1 MTFRSATDLVS
12 ALRTYGL
19 LEPEQLERVDR
30 RLQRENHQPRAL
42 AKVLLH
48 RGWLTA
54 YQINQ
59 LFLGRGPDLL
69 LGDYVLLERLGE
81 GSMGSVFKARHR
93 KSAHVVALK
102 LVRKDR
108 LTHPQAGARFLREMR
123 LLSTLDHPNIVLAH
137 DVEEAGGTLY
147 YTMEYVRGT
156 DLSKLVRKHGPL
168 PVRQAC
174 DYVRQAAL
182 GLQHAFERGLVH
194 RDIKPS
200 NLMVTTRRP
209 AGDPAPGEAG
219 VVKVL
224 DLGLARLEGPPGEEG
239 AGPVLTKV
247 TTVLGTPDYI
257 SPEQAQ
263 DSRRVDIRGDLY
275 SLGCTFYYLLC
286 GRPPFPGGSS
296 VDKLLKHC
304 SEEPPPVEEVR
315 RARLVQLR
323 QAAGLAPPT
332 ETEVRVPP
340 EVVAV
345 VERLMAKRPEERYQ
359 TPAELA
365 GVLTALLPADA
376 PIPAPEPEPSEDGG
390 AAPSSDEVAVATAP
404 GGSATSGLPPVDDY
418 HHRTAI
424 PGLWLVLAIIGG
436 TLFLLLALLFLARLT

>member
-1 MTFRSATDLVS
+1 MTFTSATDLVD
-12 ALRTYGL
+12 ALRAYGL
-19 LEPEQLERVDR
+19 LEPEQLQRVEQRLR
-30 RLQRENHQPRAL
+30 RQHHEPREL

-69 LGDYVLLERLGE
+69 LGDYVLLERIGE
-81 GSMGSVFKARHR
+81 GSMGSVLKARHR
-93 KSAHVVALK
+93 KSGHVVALK

-108 LTHPQAGARFLREMR
+108 LTHPQAAARFLREMR
-123 LLSTLDHPNIVLAH
+123 LLSSLDHPNIVLAH
-137 DVEEAGGTLY
+137 DVDEAGDTLY

-156 DLSKLVRKHGPL
+156 DLAKLVRKHGPL
-168 PVRQAC
+168 PVWQAC
-174 DYVRQAAL
+174 DYIRQAAL
-182 GLQHAFERGLVH
+182 GLQHACERGLVH

-200 NLMVTTRRP
+200 NLMVTTRTA
-209 AGDPAPGEAG
+209 AGDAAAGGVG

-224 DLGLARLEGPPGEEG
+224 DLGLARLEGPPGDEG
-239 AGPVLTKV
+239 QGPVLTKL

-257 SPEQAQ
+257 SPEQAR

-286 GRPPFPGGSS
+286 GRPPFPGGAA

-304 SEEPPPVEEVR
+304 SDEPTPVVEVR
-315 RARLVQLR
+315 RARLMGLR
-323 QAAGLAPPT
+323 QAAGLPPPT
-332 ETEVRVPP
+332 AAEAAVPP
-340 EVVAV
+340 EVLAV
-345 VERLMAKRPEERYQ
+345 LERLMAKEPEERYQ

-365 GVLTALLPADA
+365 GVLAALLPADA
-376 PIPAPEPEPSEDGG
+376 AIPAPEPEPSEEGG
-390 AAPSSDEVAVATAP
+390 AAASSDEVAVATA
-404 GGSATSGLPPVDDY
+404 TSGLSPVADY
-418 HHRTAI
+418 HRPVI